1 MELALDRRIPECLV
15 SPSALRLQT
24 AISPVRL
31 YPRKA
36 LALASSAGI
45 FNQQRIASCFQLK
58 KAMMEAS
65 GTIGYPLASFTIITA
80 DEHRRARF
88 NEFEQAPVLPI
99 QELKAYA
106 ALQS

>member
-1 MELALDRRIPECLV
+1 
-15 SPSALRLQT
+15 
-24 AISPVRL
+24 
-31 YPRKA
+31 
-36 LALASSAGI
+36 
-45 FNQQRIASCFQLK
+45 
-58 KAMMEAS
+58 MMEAS